1 MSTKNQIDHPNF
13 VALKFKT
20 LKNLPTS
27 ITCSALNYL
36 THRLMLCSKEK
47 IFLYDLHNPNT
58 IRQKSYAKDLGKFYE
73 AEVEIKSIDAMIM
86 TNIWA
91 ALVNKKSFIFF
102 NDYLEF
108 TRIYTVSP
116 NPIFSIQVA
125 QRTNDLITIRE
136 DRKAI
141 RFWNCQITD
150 EISSDQAGFDL
161 SGGIE
166 NNHEGHVKTSLS
178 THREKFGS
186 STIRDRSEAAKDKLL
201 KELGYTFDVSVIAK
215 KQIILPSNRFIMKLD
230 FSEEFRTL
238 AVAADNSDVLLYSL
252 VSADL
257 THTLN
262 FCKNPELTATPHISI
277 DQEILYYCDEKRIV
291 AYDLSL
297 HEETFHH
304 HHGLHARIAYFYA
317 QRSTKASG
325 IYILTFEEKL
335 YIYSCSQSST
345 YSLFLLQLTQSLEK
359 AIRSLDLHLL
369 DDKFAE
375 FSRST
380 FINKLTKTMTS
391 SILFSDCTAS
401 KIVFFKILTSSLDKH
416 SLENLDNVNKN
427 DLTLKDQISKLK
439 LQFSTDMDT
448 NGLLTLIISKPG
460 MFYVIKFSLI

>member
-1 MSTKNQIDHPNF
+1 
-13 VALKFKT
+13 
-20 LKNLPTS
+20 
-27 ITCSALNYL
+27 
-36 THRLMLCSKEK
+36 MLCSKEK
-47 IFLYDLHNPNT
+47 IFLYDLHNPNI

-86 TNIWA
+86 TNIWV

-108 TRIYTVSP
+108 TRVYTVSP

-150 EISSDQAGFDL
+150 EINSDQIGLD

-166 NNHEGHVKTSLS
+166 NNHEAYTKTSLS
-178 THREKFGS
+178 THRDRDKEKYGS
-186 STIRDRSEAAKDKLL
+186 STNRDRTEAGKDKLL
-201 KELGYTFDVSVIAK
+201 KELGYTFDVSILAK

-230 FSEEFRTL
+230 FSEEFRIL
-238 AVAADNSDVLLYSL
+238 AVAVDNSDVLLYSL
-252 VSADL
+252 VSAEL

-262 FCKNPELTATPHISI
+262 FCKNPEQTMTPHISI

-304 HHGLHARIAYFYA
+304 HHSLNARIAYFHA

-325 IYILTFEEKL
+325 IYILTLEEKL
-335 YIYSCSQSST
+335 YIYSCSQSRGT
-345 YSLFLLQLTQSLEK
+345 RILIIK
-359 AIRSLDLHLL
+359 AIFRKS
-369 DDKFAE
+369 
-375 FSRST
+375 
-380 FINKLTKTMTS
+380 NKVT
-391 SILFSDCTAS
+391 
-401 KIVFFKILTSSLDKH
+401 
-416 SLENLDNVNKN
+416 
-427 DLTLKDQISKLK
+427 
-439 LQFSTDMDT
+439 
-448 NGLLTLIISKPG
+448 
-460 MFYVIKFSLI
+460 